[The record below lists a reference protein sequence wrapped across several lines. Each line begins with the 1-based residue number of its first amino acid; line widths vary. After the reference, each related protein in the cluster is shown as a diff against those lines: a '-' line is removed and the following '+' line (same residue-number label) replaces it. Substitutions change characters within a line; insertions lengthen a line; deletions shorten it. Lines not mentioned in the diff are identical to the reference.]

1 MEKYGWPTRSM
12 EEADRELDSAAGDS
26 DPDSDSGDSDPE
38 SCLKWNLE
46 HLDGLDG
53 RPGV

>member
-12 EEADRELDSAAGDS
+12 GEKHMELDSAAGDS
-26 DPDSDSGDSDPE
+26 DLE

>member
-1 MEKYGWPTRSM
+1 MKKYGWPTRWM
-12 EEADRELDSAAGDS
+12 EEKHREQDSAA
-26 DPDSDSGDSDPE
+26 GDSDPE

-53 RPGV
+53 LPGV